1 VLDAVDDTPTPFE
14 TILLRTG
21 LTIAL
26 AAEACEDLV
35 DAGRLLAGAGWWS
48 KR

>member
-1 VLDAVDDTPTPFE
+1 VLNAVDDTPTTFE

-26 AAEACEDLV
+26 AAEACEGLV
-35 DAGRLLAGAGWWS
+35 DSGRLLAGAGWWS